1 MKSRPMGAGTAA
13 APVGAAAGCTGAGG
27 AGAGA
32 AALGVALLRGTV
44 DAAAPAATSTVPRRS
59 ATPRAA
65 APAPAPPAPVQPA
78 AAPTGAAAVP
88 APMGRDFIARN
99 QVVERYLSGRLP
111 LKGAT
116 DFERFC
122 HQHPELLDEIGLTER
137 VHAGVRLLE
146 ASGKPEPWQE
156 AARPLW
162 QRPRVIPGLA
172 AAVLVLG
179 AALAVVALG
188 SVAKSQ
194 RITALQKQAVERA
207 LDPATRTREIRL
219 LPSLSGASNTP
230 AITIGGGGA
239 QLADFKIDE
248 SR

>member
-1 MKSRPMGAGTAA
+1 MIRRP
-13 APVGAAAGCTGAGG
+13 P
-27 AGAGA
+27 
-32 AALGVALLRGTV
+32 R
-44 DAAAPAATSTVPRRS
+44 STLFPYTTLFRS
-59 ATPRAA
+59 
-65 APAPAPPAPVQPA
+65 
-78 AAPTGAAAVP
+78 
-88 APMGRDFIARN
+88 
-99 QVVERYLSGRLP
+99 
-111 LKGAT
+111 
-116 DFERFC
+116 
-122 HQHPELLDEIGLTER
+122 
-137 VHAGVRLLE
+137 HAGVRLLE

-219 LPSLSGASNTP
+219 LPSLSGA
-230 AITIGGGGA
+230 
-239 QLADFKIDE
+239 
-248 SR
+248 